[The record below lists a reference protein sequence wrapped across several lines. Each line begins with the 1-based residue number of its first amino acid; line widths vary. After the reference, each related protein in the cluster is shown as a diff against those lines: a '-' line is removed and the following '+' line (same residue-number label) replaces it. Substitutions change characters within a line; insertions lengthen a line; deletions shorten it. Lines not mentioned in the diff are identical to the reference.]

1 VRQRV
6 FVAGSISL
14 PHNIALY
21 PFMLAA
27 SGTPYSLTISRDLIG
42 SSNFNQRPSFA
53 SSTSDPAT
61 VVVTRFGS
69 FDTIPEPGEAIVPI
83 NSLTGP
89 AKFSMNLRVSKTWG
103 FGAET
108 SRPGGA
114 SQGGGPGGGGPG
126 GGRGPGGGGGGRGG
140 GFGGGP
146 GGFGG
151 GGTSN
156 RRYSLTLSVQ
166 ARNLFNYENLD
177 QPSGVLVAPDTIGGT
192 ASVPYFFG
200 KSNGLA
206 GGAFS
211 SQSASRLI
219 YLQLGFTF

>member
-1 VRQRV
+1 
-6 FVAGSISL
+6 
-14 PHNIALY
+14 
-21 PFMLAA
+21 
-27 SGTPYSLTISRDLIG
+27 LIG
-42 SSNFNQRPSFA
+42 SSQFNQRPAFA
-53 SSTSDPAT
+53 SSISYPAD
-61 VVVTRFGS
+61 VVVTRFGT
-69 FDTIPEPGEAIVPI
+69 FDAIPQPGETIVPI

-89 AKFSMNLRVSKTWG
+89 PKFSMNLRVSKTWG
-103 FGAET
+103 FGVET
-108 SRPGGA
+108 SRPGAG
-114 SQGGGPGGGGPG
+114 SQQGGGPGGGPG
-126 GGRGPGGGGGGRGG
+126 GGRGPGGGGGGGRGG

-151 GGTSN
+151 GATTN

-166 ARNLFNYENLD
+166 ARNLFNFENLD
-177 QPSGVLVAPDTIGGT
+177 QPSGVLTAPDSPGET

-211 SQSASRLI
+211 SASASRLI

>member
-1 VRQRV
+1 
-6 FVAGSISL
+6 
-14 PHNIALY
+14 
-21 PFMLAA
+21 
-27 SGTPYSLTISRDLIG
+27 
-42 SSNFNQRPSFA
+42 
-53 SSTSDPAT
+53 
-61 VVVTRFGS
+61 VVTRYGT
-69 FDTIPEPGEAIVPI
+69 FDTIPQPGETIVPI

-89 AKFSMNLRVSKTWG
+89 PKFSMNLRVSKTWG

-108 SRPGGA
+108 SRPRGG
-114 SQGGGPGGGGPG
+114 SQGAGPGGGGPG
-126 GGRGPGGGGGGRGG
+126 GGGGGGGRGG

-177 QPSGVLVAPDTIGGT
+177 QPSGVLVPPDTLGGV

-200 KSNGLA
+200 KSNSLA

-211 SQSASRLI
+211 STSASRLI